1 MEKRSKSKG
10 RPPKAIKQEKFIGYF
25 VTRVQHFIIHQKA
38 TQAGV
43 NISDYMRQ
51 MAIHGQI
58 KPRWSEE
65 DRQLFRKLVA
75 MSNDINQLAR
85 SAEKEG
91 ATNIMLYFN
100 QYRNRIDEV
109 LKQFSHDK

>member
-1 MEKRSKSKG
+1 MERRGRKQG
-10 RPPKAIKQEKFIGYF
+10 RPPNAVKREKFIGYY
-25 VTRVQHFIIHQKA
+25 VTRVQDFIIQQKA
-38 TQAGV
+38 NQAGV

-51 MAIHGQI
+51 MAIHGQV

-65 DRQLFRKLVA
+65 DRNLFRKLVA

-85 SAEKEG
+85 SAQKEG

-100 QYRNRIDEV
+100 QYRDRIDAV
-109 LKQFSHDK
+109 LKQLGYDK

>member
-1 MEKRSKSKG
+1 MGKRSKNKG
-10 RPPKAIKQEKFIGYF
+10 RPPKPVKQEKFIGYF
-25 VTRVQHFIIHQKA
+25 VTRVQHFIIQQKA
-38 TQAGV
+38 AQAGV

-51 MAIHGQI
+51 MAIHGQV

-65 DRQLFRKLVA
+65 DRHLFKKLVA
-75 MSNDINQLAR
+75 MSNDLHQLAR

-100 QYRNRIDEV
+100 QYRDRIDEV
-109 LKQFSHDK
+109 LKRLSHDK